1 MRFQRESAL
10 RLFCFFSLIIFGA
23 VTSSADASLTQKD
36 LQRIIRAKAL
46 MMDAEKRSADEIR
59 SEFEESGYPQQ
70 QLQIY
75 EAIAKTFRDIVADYK
90 ENTAEARVRL
100 LDKIRMNMAYF
111 QFGGSKSEKE
121 GGSELNRLIQR
132 KLKEYL
138 PKDIWDDPNVFH
150 SL

>member
-1 MRFQRESAL
+1 
-10 RLFCFFSLIIFGA
+10 
-23 VTSSADASLTQKD
+23 
-36 LQRIIRAKAL
+36 

-100 LDKIRMNMAYF
+100 LDKIRMNMANAP
-111 QFGGSKSEKE
+111 EAP
-121 GGSELNRLIQR
+121 LIAR
-132 KLKEYL
+132 ASS
-138 PKDIWDDPNVFH
+138 IGRFNVQV
-150 SL
+150 